1 MNKIPEFKSE
11 NEEREFW
18 DSHSFLDFPED
29 VEEIEPFSLSS
40 ELEEEILSGKRKR
53 SMVSVSLRFDPLHVD
68 LIKKIAKQNSMSY
81 QSLVRMWI
89 AEKLREELSY
99 T

>member
-29 VEEIEPFSLSS
+29 VEEIEPFSLST
-40 ELEEEILSGKRKR
+40 ELKEEILSGKRRR
-53 SMVSVSLRFDPLHVD
+53 SMVSLSLRFDPFHIA
-68 LIKKIAKQNSMSY
+68 LIKKMAKQKSISY
-81 QSLVRMWI
+81 QSLIRMWI
-89 AEKLREELSY
+89 AEKLKEEFYS
-99 T
+99 